1 MIEYFIRIPTYD
13 ADSGLWSHME
23 FTTREDLLA
32 FVKGIFKEPG
42 QYGFD
47 ETSLLFNEQA
57 RSFNRNKFYCAA
69 PPRSKDYV
77 LYWDTE
83 KEKCRNGVIYKSKGK
98 TWYITRDYYMWL
110 NFLPIYNKEV
120 GKFTF
125 ADVRDAQ
132 YHMALYEEIAKLSYK
147 HVAIL
152 KKRQIASSYFHA
164 AKMINGFWFEEG
176 WVNKIAASLKDYIN
190 EKGTWRFLDEYRNFL
205 NTHTAWYRP
214 CQPDKTFNWEQKI
227 ETVQGGRKRD
237 VGLKSVMIGIT
248 LEKDPT
254 AGVGGPCNFFFH
266 EEAGIA
272 PRMNETLEYLLPA
285 LKSGMIY
292 TGMFVAAGSVGDLD
306 QCEPLRDLI
315 FNPDSKD
322 VLAVGT
328 NLMNENGDYGD
339 CGLFIPEQWSMIP
352 CIDEWGNSLVEN
364 AVDMI
369 QEERKR
375 WKKDL
380 KANDYQLRISQKPI
394 NIEEAFAYRKS
405 SVWPLH
411 LITSQLRKIEDKEYY
426 CEAVELFRDDK
437 GGIDYKTTK
446 KLPIMEFPLSPK
458 TQDKEGAVLIWEH
471 PVKDAP
477 FMTYYA
483 SIDPVGEGKTT
494 TSDSLCSIFVY
505 KSPLQVTRKKYD
517 GSVENYIEKDQIVA
531 SWCGRFDDITKTH
544 ERLEMLI
551 EYYGAWTIVENN
563 ISLFI
568 QHMIFKKK
576 QKYLVPKSQILFL
589 KDLGSNNNV
598 FQEYGW
604 KNTGTLFKSHLISY
618 GVNFLTEEVDVE
630 TMDDGT
636 IVKTTYGIER
646 VKDPVLLKEMQQY
659 REGLNVDRLVAFC
672 ALVAFAKV
680 QQSNRGY
687 PHKIET
693 ETNPRRHEQKSSNLT
708 KLNMNPFRNL
718 GKPVPKSGNGF
729 KRQAFRNIK

>member
-1 MIEYFIRIPTYD
+1 MIRIPTYD
-13 ADSGLWSHME
+13 ASTTLWTHTE
-23 FTTREDLLA
+23 FLSREALLE
-32 FVKGIFKEPG
+32 FLKPLFKEPG

-47 ETSLLFNEQA
+47 QTSLMFNEQGRA
-57 RSFNRNKFYCAA
+57 FNKNRFYCAA

-77 LYWDTE
+77 HYWDTE
-83 KEKCRNGVIYKSKGK
+83 KEKCRAGVIFKSGDK
-98 TWYITRDYYMWL
+98 TWYLTRDYYMWL

-132 YHMALYEEIAKLSYK
+132 YHMALYEEIARLSNK
-147 HVAIL
+147 HAAIL

-164 AKMINGFWFEEG
+164 GKMINGFWFEEG

-190 EKGTWRFLDEYRNFL
+190 EKGTWRFLDEYKNFL

-227 ETVQGGRKRD
+227 ETTQGGRKKD
-237 VGLKSVMIGIT
+237 IGLKSVMIGVT

-254 AGVGGPCNFFFH
+254 NGVGGPCNLFFH

-285 LKSGMIY
+285 LKSGMVY

-322 VLAVGT
+322 VHAVTT
-328 NLMNENGDYGD
+328 NLINENGDSGE
-339 CGLFIPEQWSMIP
+339 CGLFIPEQWSMLP
-352 CIDEWGNSLVEN
+352 CIDEYGNSLVEN
-364 AVDMI
+364 ALDMI
-369 QEERKR
+369 IEERKK

-380 KANDYQLRISQKPI
+380 KSNDYQLRISQKPI

-411 LITSQLRKIEDKEYY
+411 LITAQIRRIEDKEYY
-426 CEAVELFRDDK
+426 CDTVDLFYNDK
-437 GGIDYKTTK
+437 GEIEQKPTK
-446 KLPIMEFPLSPK
+446 RLPIMEFPLSPR
-458 TQDKEGAVLIWEH
+458 TENKEGAILIWEK
-471 PVKDAP
+471 PVADAP
-477 FMTYYA
+477 FGTYYA
-483 SIDPVGEGKTT
+483 SVDPVGEGKST
-494 TSDSLCSIFVY
+494 TSESLCSIFVY
-505 KSPLQVTRKKYD
+505 KSALQVTKRKHD
-517 GSVENYIEKDQIVA
+517 GSVENHIETDKIVA
-531 SWCGRFDDITKTH
+531 SWCGRFDDINKTH
-544 ERLEMLI
+544 ERLEILI
-551 EYYGAWTIVENN
+551 EYYKAWTVVENN

-604 KNTGTLFKSHLISY
+604 KNTGVLFKNHLLSY
-618 GVNFLTEEVDVE
+618 GINFLTEEIDVE
-630 TMDDGT
+630 TKEDGT
-636 IVKTTYGIER
+636 IVRTTYGVER
-646 VKDPVLLKEMQQY
+646 VPDPVLLKEMQQY

-680 QQSNRGY
+680 QQSNRGL
-687 PHKIET
+687 PHKIEN
-693 ETNPRRHEQKSSNLT
+693 ETNPSKNSQKSSNLT

-718 GKPVPKSGNGF
+718 GKPMSSNGE
-729 KRQAFRNIK
+729 KIVKQAFRNIK

>member
-1 MIEYFIRIPTYD
+1 MIEISVSIPTYD
-13 ADSGLWSHME
+13 ADSGLWSYTD
-23 FTTREDLLA
+23 FNSREELLA
-32 FVKGIFKEPG
+32 FAKSIFKEPG

-47 ETSLLFNEQA
+47 NTSVLFNEQA
-57 RSFNRNKFYCAA
+57 RMFNKTRVYCVA

-77 LYWDTE
+77 LYWDFE
-83 KEKCRNGVIYKSKGK
+83 KEKCRKGVIFKSQGK

-147 HVAIL
+147 HAAIL

-176 WVNKIAASLKDYIN
+176 WVNKMAASLKDYIN

-227 ETVQGGRKRD
+227 EVKQGGRNRD
-237 VGLKSVMIGIT
+237 IGLKSVMIGIT

-272 PRMNETLEYLLPA
+272 PKMNETLEYLLPA

-292 TGMFVAAGSVGDLD
+292 TGMFAVAGSVGDLD

-328 NLMNENGDYGD
+328 NLVNENGDYGE

-352 CIDEWGNSLVEN
+352 CIDEYGNSLVKE
-364 AVDMI
+364 ALEMI
-369 QEERKR
+369 REERIR
-375 WKKDL
+375 WKKEL
-380 KANDYQLRISQKPI
+380 KANDYQLRISQKPT

-411 LITSQLRKIEDKEYY
+411 LITTQLRRIEDKEYF
-426 CEAVELFRDDK
+426 CETVELSRTETGK
-437 GGIDYKTTK
+437 IEAKPTR
-446 KLPIMEFPLSPK
+446 KLPITEFPLSPK
-458 TQDKEGAVLIWEH
+458 TQDKEGAVLIWER
-471 PVKDAP
+471 PIEDAP
-477 FMTYYA
+477 FMTYFA
-483 SIDPVGEGKTT
+483 SVDPVGEGKTT
-494 TSDSLCSIFVY
+494 TSDSLCSIFIY
-505 KSPLQVTRKKYD
+505 KTPLQITKRKYD
-517 GSVENYIEKDQIVA
+517 GSIENHIEHDQIVA
-531 SWCGRFDDITKTH
+531 SWCGRFDDLNKTH

-551 EYYGAWTIVENN
+551 EYYGAWTIVESN

-576 QKYLVPKSQILFL
+576 QKYLVPKSQIMFL

-604 KNTGTLFKSHLISY
+604 KNTGVLFKSHLISY
-618 GVNFLTEEVDVE
+618 GVNFCTEELDVE
-630 TMDDGT
+630 TMEDGT
-636 IVKTTYGIER
+636 IVKTRYGIER
-646 VKDPVLLKEMQQY
+646 IKDPILLKEMQQY

-672 ALVAFAKV
+672 SLVAFAKV
-680 QQSNRGY
+680 QISNRGY
-687 PHKIET
+687 AHKVET
-693 ETNPRRHEQKSSNLT
+693 ETNPRRPLEKSSNLT

-718 GKPVPKSGNGF
+718 GKPVPKTGNSF

>member
-1 MIEYFIRIPTYD
+1 M
-13 ADSGLWSHME
+13 
-23 FTTREDLLA
+23 FTTRNE
-32 FVKGIFKEPG
+32 FVQFLQGIFKEPG
-42 QYGFD
+42 KYEFD
-47 ETSLLFNEQA
+47 QTSVLFNSQA
-57 RSFNRNKFYCAA
+57 RQFNKHKFYCAA
-69 PPRSKDYV
+69 PIRSRDYIQ
-77 LYWDTE
+77 YWDFE
-83 KEKCRNGVIYKSKGK
+83 KEKCRMGVIFKNKEK
-98 TWYITRDYYMWL
+98 TWYLTRDYYMWL
-110 NFLPIYNKEV
+110 NFLPIYNKEIARF
-120 GKFTF
+120 GFP
-125 ADVRDAQ
+125 DVRDAQ
-132 YHMALYEEIAKLSYK
+132 YHMALYEDLAKYSYK

-176 WVNKIAASLKDYIN
+176 WINKIAASLKDYIN

-214 CQPDKTFNWEQKI
+214 TQPDKTFNWEQKI
-227 ETVQGGRKRD
+227 EISQGGRKKD
-237 VGLKSVMIGIT
+237 VGLKSVMIGVT

-254 AGVGGPCNFFFH
+254 NGVGGPCSFFFH

-292 TGMFVAAGSVGDLD
+292 TGMFAVAGSVGDLD
-306 QCEPLRDLI
+306 QCEPLRDI
-315 FNPDSKD
+315 IMNPDSKD
-322 VLAVGT
+322 VLAVST
-328 NLMNENGDYGD
+328 NLLNENGDIGS

-352 CIDEWGNSLVEN
+352 CIDEYGNSQVEN
-364 AVDMI
+364 ALDMI
-369 QEERKR
+369 LEERKK

-380 KANDYQLRISQKPI
+380 KSNDYQLRVSQKPI

-411 LITSQLRKIEDKEYY
+411 LITGQMRRIEDKEYY
-426 CEAVELFRDDK
+426 CEAVELIYNDRGEIEAK
-437 GGIDYKTTK
+437 PTK
-446 KLPIMEFPLSPK
+446 RLPIMEFPLSPK
-458 TQDKEGAVLIWEH
+458 TENKEGAILMWEK

-477 FMTYYA
+477 WGTYYA

-494 TSDSLCSIFVY
+494 TSESLCSIFVY
-505 KSPLQVTRKKYD
+505 KTPLQITKRKAD
-517 GSVENYIEKDQIVA
+517 GSVENHIEQDQLVA
-531 SWCGRFDDITKTH
+531 SWCGRYDDINKTH
-544 ERLEMLI
+544 ELLEKLI

-568 QHMIFKKK
+568 QHMIHKKK

-604 KNTGTLFKSHLISY
+604 RNTGTLFKSHLISY
-618 GVNFLTEEVDVE
+618 GINFLTEELDVE
-630 TMDDGT
+630 TKPDGT

-646 VKDPVLLKEMQQY
+646 IKDPVLLKEMQQY

-687 PHKIET
+687 AHKVET
-693 ETNPRRHEQKSSNLT
+693 ETKLGQNAKKSDNLS
-708 KLNMNPFRNL
+708 KLNMSPFRNL
-718 GKPVPKSGNGF
+718 GKPMSRNKDKVV
-729 KRQAFRNIK
+729 RQAFRNLK

>member
-1 MIEYFIRIPTYD
+1 
-13 ADSGLWSHME
+13 
-23 FTTREDLLA
+23 
-32 FVKGIFKEPG
+32 
-42 QYGFD
+42 
-47 ETSLLFNEQA
+47 
-57 RSFNRNKFYCAA
+57 
-69 PPRSKDYV
+69 
-77 LYWDTE
+77 
-83 KEKCRNGVIYKSKGK
+83 
-98 TWYITRDYYMWL
+98 MWL
-110 NFLPIYNKEV
+110 NFLPIYNKEIARF
-120 GKFTF
+120 GFP
-125 ADVRDAQ
+125 DVRDAQ
-132 YHMALYEEIAKLSYK
+132 YHMALYEDIAKYSYK

-176 WVNKIAASLKDYIN
+176 WINKIAASLKDYIN

-214 CQPDKTFNWEQKI
+214 TQPDKTFNWEQKI
-227 ETVQGGRKRD
+227 EISQGGRKKD
-237 VGLKSVMIGIT
+237 VGLKSVMIGVT

-254 AGVGGPCNFFFH
+254 NGVGGPCSFFFH

-292 TGMFVAAGSVGDLD
+292 TGMFAAAGSVGDLD

-322 VLAVGT
+322 VLAVDT
-328 NLMNENGDYGD
+328 NLVNENGDTGS

-364 AVDMI
+364 SLDMI
-369 QEERKR
+369 HEERKK

-380 KANDYQLRISQKPI
+380 KANDYQLRISQKPV

-411 LITSQLRKIEDKEYY
+411 LITSQLRRIEDKEYY
-426 CEAVELFRDDK
+426 CETVELVRNEVGAIEAK
-437 GGIDYKTTK
+437 PTK
-446 KLPIMEFPLSPK
+446 RLPIMEFPLSPK
-458 TQDKEGAVLIWEH
+458 TENKEGAILIWEK
-471 PVKDAP
+471 PIKDAP
-477 FMTYYA
+477 WGTYYA
-483 SIDPVGEGKTT
+483 SVDPVGEGKTT
-494 TSDSLCSIFVY
+494 TSESLCSIFIY
-505 KSPLQVTRKKYD
+505 KSALQVTKRKYD
-517 GSVENYIEKDQIVA
+517 GTVENHIEQDHIVA
-531 SWCGRFDDITKTH
+531 SWCGRFDDINKTH
-544 ERLEMLI
+544 ERLETLI

-568 QHMIFKKK
+568 QHMMHKKK

-604 KNTGTLFKSHLISY
+604 KNTGLLFKSHLISY
-618 GVNFLTEEVDVE
+618 GINYLTEEIDTE
-630 TMDDGT
+630 TKPDGS
-636 IVKTTYGIER
+636 IVKVVYGVER

-680 QQSNRGY
+680 QQSNRGL
-687 PHKIET
+687 PHKVET
-693 ETNPRRHEQKSSNLT
+693 ETNPGQTAKKSPNLS
-708 KLNMNPFRNL
+708 KLGMSPFRNL
-718 GKPVPKSGNGF
+718 GKSVSKDGPKVV
-729 KRQAFRNIK
+729 KQAFRNLK

>member
-1 MIEYFIRIPTYD
+1 MELFIKVPTYD
-13 ADSGLWSHME
+13 AKADLWSHTM
-23 FTTREDLLA
+23 FTTRDE
-32 FVKGIFKEPG
+32 FVQFLRGIFKEPG
-42 QYGFD
+42 KYDFD
-47 ETSLLFNEQA
+47 ETSLLFNSQA
-57 RSFNRNKFYCAA
+57 RQFNKHKFYCAA
-69 PPRSKDYV
+69 PLRSRDFIQ
-77 LYWDTE
+77 YWDFE
-83 KEKCRNGVIYKSKGK
+83 KEKCRQGVIFKNGEK
-98 TWYITRDYYMWL
+98 TWYLTRDYYMWL
-110 NFLPIYNKEV
+110 NFLPIYNKEIARF
-120 GKFTF
+120 GFP
-125 ADVRDAQ
+125 DVRDAQ
-132 YHMALYEEIAKLSYK
+132 YHMALYEDIAKYSYK
-147 HVAIL
+147 HVGIL

-176 WVNKIAASLKDYIN
+176 WINKIAASLKDFIN

-214 CQPDKTFNWEQKI
+214 TQPDKTFNWEQKI
-227 ETVQGGRKRD
+227 EISQGGRKKD
-237 VGLKSVMIGIT
+237 VGLKSVMIGVT

-254 AGVGGPCNFFFH
+254 NGVGGPCSFFFH

-292 TGMFVAAGSVGDLD
+292 TGMFAVAGSVGDLD

-322 VLAVGT
+322 VLAVET
-328 NLMNENGDYGD
+328 NLVNENGDTGL

-364 AVDMI
+364 SLDMI
-369 QEERKR
+369 LEERKK

-380 KANDYQLRISQKPI
+380 KSNDYQLRVSQKPI

-426 CEAVELFRDDK
+426 CETVELLRNDK
-437 GGIDYKTTK
+437 GEIEAKPTK
-446 KLPIMEFPLSPK
+446 RLPIMEFPLSPR
-458 TQDKEGAVLIWEH
+458 TENKEGAILMWEK
-471 PVKDAP
+471 PIKDAP
-477 FMTYYA
+477 WGTYYA

-494 TSDSLCSIFVY
+494 TSESLCSIFIY
-505 KSPLQVTRKKYD
+505 KTPLQVTKRKVD
-517 GSVENYIEKDQIVA
+517 GSVENHIEQDHLVA
-531 SWCGRFDDITKTH
+531 SWCGRYDDINKTH
-544 ERLEMLI
+544 ELLETLI

-568 QHMIFKKK
+568 QHMIHKKK

-604 KNTGTLFKSHLISY
+604 RNTGTLFKSHLISY
-618 GVNFLTEEVDVE
+618 GINFLTEELNVE
-630 TMDDGT
+630 TKPDGT

-687 PHKIET
+687 AHKVET
-693 ETNPRRHEQKSSNLT
+693 ETNPAQRAKNSDNLT
-708 KLNMNPFRNL
+708 KLSRSPFRNL
-718 GKPVPKSGNGF
+718 GKPSPTSGG
-729 KRQAFRNIK
+729 KLIKQAFRNIK

>member
-1 MIEYFIRIPTYD
+1 M
-13 ADSGLWSHME
+13 
-23 FTTREDLLA
+23 FTTRNE
-32 FVKGIFKEPG
+32 FVQFLQGIFKEPG
-42 QYGFD
+42 KYEFD
-47 ETSLLFNEQA
+47 QTSVLFNSQA
-57 RSFNRNKFYCAA
+57 RQFNKHKFYCAA
-69 PPRSKDYV
+69 PIRSRDYIQ
-77 LYWDTE
+77 YWDFE
-83 KEKCRNGVIYKSKGK
+83 KEKCRMGVIFKNKEK
-98 TWYITRDYYMWL
+98 TWYLTRDYYMWL
-110 NFLPIYNKEV
+110 NFLPIYNKEIARF
-120 GKFTF
+120 GFP
-125 ADVRDAQ
+125 DVRDAQ
-132 YHMALYEEIAKLSYK
+132 YHMALYEDLAKYSYK

-176 WVNKIAASLKDYIN
+176 WINKIAASLKDYIN

-214 CQPDKTFNWEQKI
+214 TQPDKTFNWEQKI
-227 ETVQGGRKRD
+227 EISQGGRKKD
-237 VGLKSVMIGIT
+237 VGLKSVMIGVT

-254 AGVGGPCNFFFH
+254 NGVGGPCSFFFH

-292 TGMFVAAGSVGDLD
+292 TGMFAVAGSVGDLD
-306 QCEPLRDLI
+306 QCEPLRDI
-315 FNPDSKD
+315 IMNPDSKD
-322 VLAVGT
+322 VLAVST
-328 NLMNENGDYGD
+328 NLLNENGDIGS

-352 CIDEWGNSLVEN
+352 CIDEYGNSQVEN
-364 AVDMI
+364 ALDMI
-369 QEERKR
+369 LEERKK

-380 KANDYQLRISQKPI
+380 KSNDYQLRVSQKPI

-411 LITSQLRKIEDKEYY
+411 LITGQMRRIEDKEYY
-426 CEAVELFRDDK
+426 CEAVELIYNDK
-437 GGIDYKTTK
+437 GEIEAKPTK
-446 KLPIMEFPLSPK
+446 RLPIMEFPLSPK
-458 TQDKEGAVLIWEH
+458 TENKEGAILMWEK

-477 FMTYYA
+477 WGTYYA

-494 TSDSLCSIFVY
+494 TSESLCSIFIY
-505 KSPLQVTRKKYD
+505 KTPLQITKRKAD
-517 GSVENYIEKDQIVA
+517 GSVENHIEQDQLVA
-531 SWCGRFDDITKTH
+531 SWCGRYDDINKTH
-544 ERLEMLI
+544 ELLEKLI

-568 QHMIFKKK
+568 QHMIHKKK

-604 KNTGTLFKSHLISY
+604 RNTGTLFKSHLISY
-618 GVNFLTEEVDVE
+618 GINFLTEELDVE
-630 TMDDGT
+630 TKPDGT

-646 VKDPVLLKEMQQY
+646 IKDPVLLKEMQQY

-687 PHKIET
+687 AHKVET
-693 ETNPRRHEQKSSNLT
+693 ETKLGQNAKKSDNLS
-708 KLNMNPFRNL
+708 KLNMSPFRNL
-718 GKPVPKSGNGF
+718 GKPMSRNKDKVV
-729 KRQAFRNIK
+729 RQAFRNLK

>member
-1 MIEYFIRIPTYD
+1 M
-13 ADSGLWSHME
+13 
-23 FTTREDLLA
+23 FTTRNE
-32 FVKGIFKEPG
+32 FVQFLQGIFKEPG
-42 QYGFD
+42 KYEFD
-47 ETSLLFNEQA
+47 QTSLLFNSQA
-57 RSFNRNKFYCAA
+57 RQFNKHKFYCAA
-69 PPRSKDYV
+69 PIRSRDYIQ
-77 LYWDTE
+77 YWDFE
-83 KEKCRNGVIYKSKGK
+83 KEKCRMGVIFKNKEK
-98 TWYITRDYYMWL
+98 TWYLTRDYYMWL
-110 NFLPIYNKEV
+110 NFLPIYNKEIARF
-120 GKFTF
+120 GFP
-125 ADVRDAQ
+125 DVRDAQ
-132 YHMALYEEIAKLSYK
+132 YHMALYEDLAKYSYK

-164 AKMINGFWFEEG
+164 AKMINGFWLEEG
-176 WVNKIAASLKDYIN
+176 WINKIAASLKDYIN

-214 CQPDKTFNWEQKI
+214 TQPDKTFNWEQKI
-227 ETVQGGRKRD
+227 EISQGGRKKD
-237 VGLKSVMIGIT
+237 VGLKSVMIGVT

-254 AGVGGPCNFFFH
+254 NGVGGPCSFFFH

-292 TGMFVAAGSVGDLD
+292 TGMFAVAGSVGDLD
-306 QCEPLRDLI
+306 QCEPLRDI
-315 FNPDSKD
+315 IMNPDSKD
-322 VLAVGT
+322 VLAVST
-328 NLMNENGDYGD
+328 NLLNENGDIGS

-352 CIDEWGNSLVEN
+352 CIDEYGNSQVEN
-364 AVDMI
+364 ALDMI
-369 QEERKR
+369 LEERKK

-380 KANDYQLRISQKPI
+380 KSNDYQLRVSQKPI

-411 LITSQLRKIEDKEYY
+411 LITGQMRRIEDKEYY
-426 CEAVELFRDDK
+426 CEAVELIYNDRGEIEAK
-437 GGIDYKTTK
+437 PTK
-446 KLPIMEFPLSPK
+446 RLPIMEFPLSPK
-458 TQDKEGAVLIWEH
+458 TENKEGAILMWEK

-477 FMTYYA
+477 WGTYYA

-494 TSDSLCSIFVY
+494 TSESLCSIFVY
-505 KSPLQVTRKKYD
+505 KTPLQITKRKAD
-517 GSVENYIEKDQIVA
+517 GSVENHIEQDQLVA
-531 SWCGRFDDITKTH
+531 SWCGRYDDINKTH
-544 ERLEMLI
+544 ELLEKLI

-568 QHMIFKKK
+568 QHMIHKKK

-604 KNTGTLFKSHLISY
+604 RNTGTLFKSHLISY
-618 GVNFLTEEVDVE
+618 GINFLTEELNVE
-630 TMDDGT
+630 TKPDGT

-646 VKDPVLLKEMQQY
+646 IKDPVLLKEMQQY

-687 PHKIET
+687 AHKVET
-693 ETNPRRHEQKSSNLT
+693 ETKLGQNAKKSDNLS
-708 KLNMNPFRNL
+708 KLNMSPFRNL
-718 GKPVPKSGNGF
+718 GKPMSSNKDKVV
-729 KRQAFRNIK
+729 RQAFRNLK

>member
-1 MIEYFIRIPTYD
+1 MELFIKIPTYD
-13 ADSGLWSHME
+13 VQTEVWSHTM
-23 FTTREDLLA
+23 FTTRNE
-32 FVKGIFKEPG
+32 FVQFLQGIFKEPG
-42 QYGFD
+42 KYEFD
-47 ETSLLFNEQA
+47 QTSVLFNSQA
-57 RSFNRNKFYCAA
+57 RQFNKHKFYCAA
-69 PPRSKDYV
+69 PIRSRDYIQ
-77 LYWDTE
+77 YWDFE
-83 KEKCRNGVIYKSKGK
+83 KEKCRMGVIFKNKEK
-98 TWYITRDYYMWL
+98 TWYLTRDYYMWL
-110 NFLPIYNKEV
+110 NFLPIYNKEIARF
-120 GKFTF
+120 GFP
-125 ADVRDAQ
+125 DVRDAQ
-132 YHMALYEEIAKLSYK
+132 YHMALYEDLAKYSYK

-176 WVNKIAASLKDYIN
+176 WINKIAASLKDYIN

-214 CQPDKTFNWEQKI
+214 TQPDKTFNWEQKI
-227 ETVQGGRKRD
+227 EISQGGRKKD
-237 VGLKSVMIGIT
+237 VGLKSVMIGVT

-254 AGVGGPCNFFFH
+254 NGVGGPCSFFFH

-292 TGMFVAAGSVGDLD
+292 TGMFAVAGSVGDLD
-306 QCEPLRDLI
+306 QCEPLRDI
-315 FNPDSKD
+315 IMNPDSKD
-322 VLAVGT
+322 VLAVST
-328 NLMNENGDYGD
+328 NLLNENGDIGS

-352 CIDEWGNSLVEN
+352 CIDEYGNSQVEN
-364 AVDMI
+364 ALDMI
-369 QEERKR
+369 LEERKK

-380 KANDYQLRISQKPI
+380 KSNDYQLRVSQKPI

-411 LITSQLRKIEDKEYY
+411 LITGQMRRIEDKEYY
-426 CEAVELFRDDK
+426 CEAVELIYNDK
-437 GGIDYKTTK
+437 GEIEAKPTK
-446 KLPIMEFPLSPK
+446 RLPIMEFPLSPK
-458 TQDKEGAVLIWEH
+458 TENKEGAILMWEK

-477 FMTYYA
+477 WGTYYA

-494 TSDSLCSIFVY
+494 TSESLCSIFIY
-505 KSPLQVTRKKYD
+505 KTPLQITKRKAD
-517 GSVENYIEKDQIVA
+517 GSVENHIEQDQLVA
-531 SWCGRFDDITKTH
+531 SWCGRYDDINKTH
-544 ERLEMLI
+544 ELLEKLI

-568 QHMIFKKK
+568 QHMIHKKK

-604 KNTGTLFKSHLISY
+604 RNTGTLFKSHLISY
-618 GVNFLTEEVDVE
+618 GINFLTEELNVE
-630 TMDDGT
+630 TKPDGT

-646 VKDPVLLKEMQQY
+646 IKDPVLLKEMQQY

-687 PHKIET
+687 AHKVET
-693 ETNPRRHEQKSSNLT
+693 ETKLGQNAKKSDNLS
-708 KLNMNPFRNL
+708 KLNMSPFRNL
-718 GKPVPKSGNGF
+718 GKPMSRNKDKVV
-729 KRQAFRNIK
+729 RQAFRNLK

>member
-1 MIEYFIRIPTYD
+1 MEVFIKVPTYD
-13 ADSGLWSHME
+13 ASTELWTHTE
-23 FTTREDLLA
+23 FTTREDFCIFL
-32 FVKGIFKEPG
+32 KSIFKEPG
-42 QYGFD
+42 KYEFD
-47 ETSLLFNEQA
+47 QTSLLFNSQA
-57 RSFNRNKFYCAA
+57 RFFNKHRLYCAA
-69 PPRSKDYV
+69 PPRSKDYAH
-77 LYWDTE
+77 YWDTE
-83 KEKCRNGVIYKSKGK
+83 KEKCRMGVIFKNNGK
-98 TWYITRDYYMWL
+98 TWYLTRDYYMWL
-110 NFLPIYNKEV
+110 NFLPIYNKEIA
-120 GKFTF
+120 KFGF
-125 ADVRDAQ
+125 PDVRDAQ
-132 YHMALYEEIAKLSYK
+132 YHMALYEDIAKYSYK

-176 WVNKIAASLKDYIN
+176 WINKIAASLKDYIN

-214 CQPDKTFNWEQKI
+214 TQPDKTFNWEQKI
-227 ETVQGGRKRD
+227 EISQGGRKKD
-237 VGLKSVMIGIT
+237 VGLKSVMIGVT

-254 AGVGGPCNFFFH
+254 NGVGGPCSFFFH

-292 TGMFVAAGSVGDLD
+292 TGMFAVAGSVGDLD

-322 VLAVGT
+322 VLAVDT
-328 NLMNENGDYGD
+328 NLVNDNGDTGS

-364 AVDMI
+364 SLDMI
-369 QEERKR
+369 IEERKK

-380 KANDYQLRISQKPI
+380 KSNDYQLRISQKPI

-411 LITSQLRKIEDKEYY
+411 LITSQLRRIDDKEYY
-426 CEAVELFRDDK
+426 CEAVELVRNDVGEIEAK
-437 GGIDYKTTK
+437 PTK
-446 KLPIMEFPLSPK
+446 RLPIMEFPLSPK
-458 TQDKEGAVLIWEH
+458 TENKEGAILIWEK

-477 FMTYYA
+477 WGTYYA
-483 SIDPVGEGKTT
+483 SVDPVGEGKTT
-494 TSDSLCSIFVY
+494 TSDSLCSIFIY
-505 KSPLQVTRKKYD
+505 KSPLQVTKRKYD
-517 GSVENYIEKDQIVA
+517 GQVDNHIETDKIVA
-531 SWCGRFDDITKTH
+531 SWCGRFDDINKTH
-544 ERLEMLI
+544 ERLEHLI

-568 QHMIFKKK
+568 QHMIHRKK

-604 KNTGTLFKSHLISY
+604 KNTGILFKSHLISY
-618 GVNFLTEEVDVE
+618 GINYLTEEIDTE
-630 TMDDGT
+630 TKEDGT
-636 IVKTTYGIER
+636 IVKTTYGVER
-646 VKDPVLLKEMQQY
+646 VMDPVLLKEMQQY

-672 ALVAFAKV
+672 ALIAFAKV
-680 QQSNRGY
+680 QQSNRGL
-687 PHKIET
+687 PHKVET
-693 ETNPRRHEQKSSNLT
+693 ETNPGKNSQKSSNLT
-708 KLNMNPFRNL
+708 KLSMSPFRNL
-718 GKPVPKSGNGF
+718 GKPVSKNGPKVV
-729 KRQAFRNIK
+729 RQAFRNLK

>member
-1 MIEYFIRIPTYD
+1 MEIFLSVPTYD
-13 ADSGLWSHME
+13 ASSQEWSHTE
-23 FTTREDLLA
+23 FSTREDFAVFL
-32 FVKGIFKEPG
+32 KGLFKEPG
-42 QYGFD
+42 QYKFNQ
-47 ETSLLFNEQA
+47 TSHLFNAEA
-57 RSFNRNKFYCAA
+57 RKFNKNRFYCAA
-69 PPRSKDYV
+69 PIRSKDYIH
-77 LYWDTE
+77 YWDTE
-83 KEKCRNGVIYKSKGK
+83 KEKCTKGVIFKDGSSI
-98 TWYITRDYYMWL
+98 WYLTRDYYMWL

-120 GKFTF
+120 ARFTF
-125 ADVRDAQ
+125 PDVRDAQ
-132 YHMALYEEIAKLSYK
+132 YHMALYEDIAKYSYK

-164 AKMINGFWFEEG
+164 AKMINGFWFEQG
-176 WVNKIAASLKDYIN
+176 WINKIAASLKDYIN

-214 CQPDKTFNWEQKI
+214 CSPDKTFNWEQKI
-227 ETVQGGRKRD
+227 EISQGGRKRD
-237 VGLKSVMIGIT
+237 VGLKSVMLGVT
-248 LEKDPT
+248 LEKDPVN
-254 AGVGGPCNFFFH
+254 GVGGPCSFFFH

-292 TGMFVAAGSVGDLD
+292 TGMFAAAGSVGDLD

-322 VLAVGT
+322 VLAVPT
-328 NLMNENGDYGD
+328 NLVNENGDTGM
-339 CGLFIPEQWSMIP
+339 CGLFIPEHWSMIP
-352 CIDEWGNSLVEN
+352 CIDEYGNSMVEN
-364 AVDMI
+364 ALDMI
-369 QEERKR
+369 HEERKK

-411 LITSQLRKIEDKEYY
+411 LITAQLRRIEDKEYH
-426 CEAVELFRDDK
+426 CEAVELIHNEK
-437 GGIDYKTTK
+437 GEIEAKPTK
-446 KLPIMEFPLSPK
+446 RLPIMEFPLSPK
-458 TQDKEGAVLIWEH
+458 TENKEGAILIWER

-477 FMTYYA
+477 WGTYYA
-483 SIDPVGEGKTT
+483 SIDPIGEGKST
-494 TSDSLCSIFVY
+494 TSESLCSIFVY
-505 KSPLQVTRKKYD
+505 KSPLQVTKRKHD
-517 GSVENYIEKDQIVA
+517 GTVENHIEQDQIVA
-531 SWCGRFDDITKTH
+531 SWCGRFDDINKTH
-544 ERLEMLI
+544 ERLELLI

-604 KNTGTLFKSHLISY
+604 KNTGLLFKSHLISY
-618 GVNFLTEEVDVE
+618 GINFLSEEIDTE
-630 TMDDGT
+630 TKADGS
-636 IVKTTYGIER
+636 IVKVTYGVER
-646 VKDPVLLKEMQQY
+646 IKDPILLKEMQQY

-687 PHKIET
+687 PHKVET
-693 ETNPRRHEQKSSNLT
+693 ETNPGQNAKKSSNFS
-708 KLNMNPFRNL
+708 KLSMSPFRNL
-718 GKPVPKSGNGF
+718 GKATSVNGQKF
-729 KRQAFRNIK
+729 VKQAFRNIK

>member
-1 MIEYFIRIPTYD
+1 MELFIKIPTYD
-13 ADSGLWSHME
+13 VQTEVWSHTM
-23 FTTREDLLA
+23 FTTRNE
-32 FVKGIFKEPG
+32 FVQFLQGIFKEPG
-42 QYGFD
+42 KYEFD
-47 ETSLLFNEQA
+47 QTSLLFNSQA
-57 RSFNRNKFYCAA
+57 RQFNKHKFYCAA
-69 PPRSKDYV
+69 PIRSRDYIQ
-77 LYWDTE
+77 YWDFE
-83 KEKCRNGVIYKSKGK
+83 KEKCRMGVIFKNKEK
-98 TWYITRDYYMWL
+98 TWYLTRDYYMWL
-110 NFLPIYNKEV
+110 NFLPIYNKEIARF
-120 GKFTF
+120 GFP
-125 ADVRDAQ
+125 DVRDAQ
-132 YHMALYEEIAKLSYK
+132 YHMALYEDLAKYSYK

-176 WVNKIAASLKDYIN
+176 WINKIAASLKDYIN

-214 CQPDKTFNWEQKI
+214 TQPDKTFNWEQKI
-227 ETVQGGRKRD
+227 EISQGGRKKD
-237 VGLKSVMIGIT
+237 VGLKSVMIGVT

-254 AGVGGPCNFFFH
+254 NGVGGPCSFFFH

-292 TGMFVAAGSVGDLD
+292 TGMFAVAGSVGDLD
-306 QCEPLRDLI
+306 QCEPLRDI
-315 FNPDSKD
+315 IMNPDSKD
-322 VLAVGT
+322 VLAVST
-328 NLMNENGDYGD
+328 NLLNENGDIGS

-352 CIDEWGNSLVEN
+352 CIDEYGNSQVEN
-364 AVDMI
+364 ALDMI
-369 QEERKR
+369 LEERKK

-380 KANDYQLRISQKPI
+380 KSNDYQLRVSQKPI

-411 LITSQLRKIEDKEYY
+411 LITGQMRRIEDKEYY
-426 CEAVELFRDDK
+426 CEAVELIYNDRGEIEAK
-437 GGIDYKTTK
+437 PTK
-446 KLPIMEFPLSPK
+446 RLPIMEFPLSPK
-458 TQDKEGAVLIWEH
+458 TENKEGAILMWEK

-477 FMTYYA
+477 WGTYYA

-494 TSDSLCSIFVY
+494 TSESLCSIFVY
-505 KSPLQVTRKKYD
+505 KTPLQITKRKAD
-517 GSVENYIEKDQIVA
+517 GSVENHIEQDQLVA
-531 SWCGRFDDITKTH
+531 SWCGRYDDINKTH
-544 ERLEMLI
+544 ELLEKLI

-568 QHMIFKKK
+568 QHMIHKKK

-604 KNTGTLFKSHLISY
+604 RNTGTLFKSHLISY
-618 GVNFLTEEVDVE
+618 GINFLTEELNVE
-630 TMDDGT
+630 TKPDGT

-646 VKDPVLLKEMQQY
+646 IKDPVLLKEMQQY
-659 REGLNVDRLVAFC
+659 RVGLIVDRLVAFC

-687 PHKIET
+687 AHKVET
-693 ETNPRRHEQKSSNLT
+693 ETKLGQNAKKSDNLS
-708 KLNMNPFRNL
+708 KLNMSPFRNL
-718 GKPVPKSGNGF
+718 GKPMSSNKDKVV
-729 KRQAFRNIK
+729 RQAFRNLK

>member
-1 MIEYFIRIPTYD
+1 MELFIKIPTYD
-13 ADSGLWSHME
+13 VQTEVWSHTM
-23 FTTREDLLA
+23 FTTRNE
-32 FVKGIFKEPG
+32 FVQFLQGIFKEPG
-42 QYGFD
+42 KYEFD
-47 ETSLLFNEQA
+47 QTSLLFNSQA
-57 RSFNRNKFYCAA
+57 RQFNKHKFYCAA
-69 PPRSKDYV
+69 PIRSRDYIQ
-77 LYWDTE
+77 YWDFE
-83 KEKCRNGVIYKSKGK
+83 KEKCRMGVIFKNKEK
-98 TWYITRDYYMWL
+98 TWYLTRDYYMWL
-110 NFLPIYNKEV
+110 NFLPIYNKEIARF
-120 GKFTF
+120 GFP
-125 ADVRDAQ
+125 DVRDAQ
-132 YHMALYEEIAKLSYK
+132 YHMALYEDLAKYSYK

-176 WVNKIAASLKDYIN
+176 WINKIAASLKDYIN

-214 CQPDKTFNWEQKI
+214 TQPDKTFNWEQKI
-227 ETVQGGRKRD
+227 EISQGGRKKD
-237 VGLKSVMIGIT
+237 VGLKSVMIGVT

-254 AGVGGPCNFFFH
+254 NGVGGPCSFFFH

-292 TGMFVAAGSVGDLD
+292 TGMFAVAGSVGDLD
-306 QCEPLRDLI
+306 QCEPLRDI
-315 FNPDSKD
+315 IMNPDSKD
-322 VLAVGT
+322 VLAVST
-328 NLMNENGDYGD
+328 NLLNENGDIGT

-352 CIDEWGNSLVEN
+352 CIDEYGNSQVED
-364 AVDMI
+364 ALDMI
-369 QEERKR
+369 LEERKK

-380 KANDYQLRISQKPI
+380 KSNDYQLRVSQKPI

-411 LITSQLRKIEDKEYY
+411 LITGQMRRIEDKEYY
-426 CEAVELFRDDK
+426 CEAVELIYNDK
-437 GGIDYKTTK
+437 GEIEAKPTK
-446 KLPIMEFPLSPK
+446 RLPIMEFPLSPK
-458 TQDKEGAVLIWEH
+458 TENKEGAILMWEK

-477 FMTYYA
+477 WGTYYA

-494 TSDSLCSIFVY
+494 TSESLCSIFVY
-505 KSPLQVTRKKYD
+505 KTPLQITKRKAD
-517 GSVENYIEKDQIVA
+517 GSVENHIEQDQLVA
-531 SWCGRFDDITKTH
+531 SWCGRYDDINKTH
-544 ERLEMLI
+544 ELLEKLI

-568 QHMIFKKK
+568 QHMIHKKK

-604 KNTGTLFKSHLISY
+604 RNTGTLFKSHLISY
-618 GVNFLTEEVDVE
+618 GINFLTEELDVE
-630 TMDDGT
+630 TKPDGT

-646 VKDPVLLKEMQQY
+646 IKDPVLLKEMQQY

-687 PHKIET
+687 AHKVET
-693 ETNPRRHEQKSSNLT
+693 ETKLGQNAKKSDNLS
-708 KLNMNPFRNL
+708 KLNMSPFRNL
-718 GKPVPKSGNGF
+718 GKPMSSNKDKVV
-729 KRQAFRNIK
+729 RQAFRNLK

>member
-1 MIEYFIRIPTYD
+1 M
-13 ADSGLWSHME
+13 
-23 FTTREDLLA
+23 FTTRNE
-32 FVKGIFKEPG
+32 FVQFLQGIFKEPG
-42 QYGFD
+42 KYEFD
-47 ETSLLFNEQA
+47 QTSLLFNSQA
-57 RSFNRNKFYCAA
+57 RQFNKHKFYCAA
-69 PPRSKDYV
+69 PIRSRDYIQ
-77 LYWDTE
+77 YWDFE
-83 KEKCRNGVIYKSKGK
+83 KEKCRMGVIFKNKEK
-98 TWYITRDYYMWL
+98 TWYLTRDYYMWL
-110 NFLPIYNKEV
+110 NFLPIYNKEIARF
-120 GKFTF
+120 GFP
-125 ADVRDAQ
+125 DVRDAQ
-132 YHMALYEEIAKLSYK
+132 YHMALYEDLAKYSYK

-176 WVNKIAASLKDYIN
+176 WINKIAASLKDYIN

-214 CQPDKTFNWEQKI
+214 TQPDKTFNWEQKI
-227 ETVQGGRKRD
+227 EISQGGRKKD
-237 VGLKSVMIGIT
+237 VGLKSVMIGVT

-254 AGVGGPCNFFFH
+254 NGVGGPCSFFFH

-292 TGMFVAAGSVGDLD
+292 TGMFAVAGSVGDLD
-306 QCEPLRDLI
+306 QCEPLRDI
-315 FNPDSKD
+315 IMNPDSKD
-322 VLAVGT
+322 VLAVST
-328 NLMNENGDYGD
+328 NLLNENGDIGT

-352 CIDEWGNSLVEN
+352 CIDEYGNSQVED
-364 AVDMI
+364 ALDMI
-369 QEERKR
+369 LEERKK

-380 KANDYQLRISQKPI
+380 KSNDYQLRVSQKPI

-411 LITSQLRKIEDKEYY
+411 LITGQMRRIEDKEYY
-426 CEAVELFRDDK
+426 CEAVELIYNDK
-437 GGIDYKTTK
+437 GEIEAKPTK
-446 KLPIMEFPLSPK
+446 RLPIMEFPLSPK
-458 TQDKEGAVLIWEH
+458 TENKEGAILMWEK

-477 FMTYYA
+477 WGTYYA

-494 TSDSLCSIFVY
+494 TSESLCSIFVY
-505 KSPLQVTRKKYD
+505 KTPLQITKRKAD
-517 GSVENYIEKDQIVA
+517 GSVENHIEQDQLVA
-531 SWCGRFDDITKTH
+531 SWCGRYDDINKTH
-544 ERLEMLI
+544 ELLEKLI

-568 QHMIFKKK
+568 QHMIHKKK

-604 KNTGTLFKSHLISY
+604 RNTGTLFKSHLISY
-618 GVNFLTEEVDVE
+618 GINFLTEELDVE
-630 TMDDGT
+630 TKPDGT

-646 VKDPVLLKEMQQY
+646 IKDPVLLKEMQQY

-687 PHKIET
+687 AHKVET
-693 ETNPRRHEQKSSNLT
+693 ETKLGQNAKKSDNLS
-708 KLNMNPFRNL
+708 KLNMSPFRNL
-718 GKPVPKSGNGF
+718 GKPMSSNKDKVV
-729 KRQAFRNIK
+729 RQAFRNLK

>member
-1 MIEYFIRIPTYD
+1 MELFIKIPTYD
-13 ADSGLWSHME
+13 VQTEVWSHTM
-23 FTTREDLLA
+23 FTTRNE
-32 FVKGIFKEPG
+32 FVQFLQGIFKEPG
-42 QYGFD
+42 KYEFD
-47 ETSLLFNEQA
+47 QTSVLFNSQA
-57 RSFNRNKFYCAA
+57 RQFNKHKFYCAA
-69 PPRSKDYV
+69 PIRSRDYIQ
-77 LYWDTE
+77 YWDFE
-83 KEKCRNGVIYKSKGK
+83 KEKCRMGVIFKNKEK
-98 TWYITRDYYMWL
+98 TWYLTRDYYMWL
-110 NFLPIYNKEV
+110 NFLPIYNKEIARF
-120 GKFTF
+120 GFP
-125 ADVRDAQ
+125 DVRDAQ
-132 YHMALYEEIAKLSYK
+132 YHMALYEDLAKYSYK

-176 WVNKIAASLKDYIN
+176 WINKIAASLKDYIN

-214 CQPDKTFNWEQKI
+214 TQPDKTFNWEQKI
-227 ETVQGGRKRD
+227 EISQGGRKKD
-237 VGLKSVMIGIT
+237 VGLKSVMIGVT

-254 AGVGGPCNFFFH
+254 NGVGGPCSFFFH

-292 TGMFVAAGSVGDLD
+292 TGMFAVAGSVGDLD
-306 QCEPLRDLI
+306 QCEPLRDI
-315 FNPDSKD
+315 IMNPDSKD
-322 VLAVGT
+322 VLAVST
-328 NLMNENGDYGD
+328 NLLNENGDIGS

-352 CIDEWGNSLVEN
+352 CIDEYGNSQVEN
-364 AVDMI
+364 ALDMI
-369 QEERKR
+369 LEERKK

-380 KANDYQLRISQKPI
+380 KSNDYQLRVSQKPI

-411 LITSQLRKIEDKEYY
+411 LITGQMRRIEDKEYY
-426 CEAVELFRDDK
+426 CEAVELIYNDK
-437 GGIDYKTTK
+437 GEIEAKPTK
-446 KLPIMEFPLSPK
+446 RLPIMEFPLSPK
-458 TQDKEGAVLIWEH
+458 TENKEGAILMWEK

-477 FMTYYA
+477 WGTYYA

-494 TSDSLCSIFVY
+494 TSESLCSIFIY
-505 KSPLQVTRKKYD
+505 KTPLQITKRKAD
-517 GSVENYIEKDQIVA
+517 GSVENHIEQDQLVA
-531 SWCGRFDDITKTH
+531 SWCGRYDDINKTH
-544 ERLEMLI
+544 ELLEKLI

-568 QHMIFKKK
+568 QHMIHKKK

-604 KNTGTLFKSHLISY
+604 RNTGTLFKSHLISY
-618 GVNFLTEEVDVE
+618 GINFLTEELDVE
-630 TMDDGT
+630 TKPDGT

-646 VKDPVLLKEMQQY
+646 IKDPVLLKEMQQY

-687 PHKIET
+687 AHKVET
-693 ETNPRRHEQKSSNLT
+693 ETKLGQNAKKSDNLS
-708 KLNMNPFRNL
+708 KLNMSPFRNL
-718 GKPVPKSGNGF
+718 GKPMSRNKDKVV
-729 KRQAFRNIK
+729 RQAFRNLK

>member
-1 MIEYFIRIPTYD
+1 MELFIKIPTYD
-13 ADSGLWSHME
+13 VQTEVWSHTM
-23 FTTREDLLA
+23 FTTRNE
-32 FVKGIFKEPG
+32 FVQFLQGIFKEPG
-42 QYGFD
+42 KYEFD
-47 ETSLLFNEQA
+47 QTSVLFNSQA
-57 RSFNRNKFYCAA
+57 RQFNKHKFYCAA
-69 PPRSKDYV
+69 PIRSRDYIQ
-77 LYWDTE
+77 YWDFE
-83 KEKCRNGVIYKSKGK
+83 KEKCRMGVIFKNKEK
-98 TWYITRDYYMWL
+98 TWYLTRDYYMWL
-110 NFLPIYNKEV
+110 NFLPIYNKEIARF
-120 GKFTF
+120 GFP
-125 ADVRDAQ
+125 DVRDAQ
-132 YHMALYEEIAKLSYK
+132 YHMALYEDLAKYSYK

-176 WVNKIAASLKDYIN
+176 WINKIAASLKDYIN

-214 CQPDKTFNWEQKI
+214 TQPDKTFNWEQKI
-227 ETVQGGRKRD
+227 EISQGGRKKD
-237 VGLKSVMIGIT
+237 VGLKSVMIGVT

-254 AGVGGPCNFFFH
+254 NGVGGPCSFFFH

-292 TGMFVAAGSVGDLD
+292 TGMFAVAGSVGDLD
-306 QCEPLRDLI
+306 QCEPLRDI
-315 FNPDSKD
+315 IMNPDSKD
-322 VLAVGT
+322 VLAVST
-328 NLMNENGDYGD
+328 NLLNENGDIGS

-352 CIDEWGNSLVEN
+352 CIDEYGNSQVEN
-364 AVDMI
+364 ALDMI
-369 QEERKR
+369 LEERKK

-380 KANDYQLRISQKPI
+380 KSNDYQLRVSQKPI

-411 LITSQLRKIEDKEYY
+411 LITGQMRRIEDKEYY
-426 CEAVELFRDDK
+426 CEAVELIYNDRGEIEAK
-437 GGIDYKTTK
+437 PTK
-446 KLPIMEFPLSPK
+446 RLPIMEFPLSPK
-458 TQDKEGAVLIWEH
+458 TENKEGAILMWEK

-477 FMTYYA
+477 WGTYYA

-494 TSDSLCSIFVY
+494 TSESLCSIFVY
-505 KSPLQVTRKKYD
+505 KTPLQITKRKAD
-517 GSVENYIEKDQIVA
+517 GSVENHIEQDQLVA
-531 SWCGRFDDITKTH
+531 SWCGRYDDINKTH
-544 ERLEMLI
+544 ELLEKLI

-568 QHMIFKKK
+568 QHMIHKKK

-604 KNTGTLFKSHLISY
+604 RNTGTLFKSHLISY
-618 GVNFLTEEVDVE
+618 GINFLTEELDVE
-630 TMDDGT
+630 TKPDGT

-646 VKDPVLLKEMQQY
+646 IKDPVLLKEMQQY

-687 PHKIET
+687 AHKVET
-693 ETNPRRHEQKSSNLT
+693 ETKLGQNAKKSDNLS
-708 KLNMNPFRNL
+708 KLNMSPFRNL
-718 GKPVPKSGNGF
+718 GKPMSRNKDKVV
-729 KRQAFRNIK
+729 RQAFRNLK